1 MKKIGLI
8 TLGILTLTFSMASN
22 AASWSTKGVGGF
34 SQVHL
39 YNPTS
44 QSPIGNG
51 KSLLIVLHGCT
62 QAASAFKTA
71 NLNKVADEYGMVIA
85 APEAQY
91 KEGFSCWGYWTGGIS
106 RTSKDYKN
114 VITLAT
120 TLRDDASYDIDPD
133 QIYVAG
139 LSSGGA
145 FAMTVGCLAP
155 DVFAGM
161 GLDAAPS
168 AGTSSNGAFSKES
181 SASQTA
187 TRCQSYAGSN
197 SGDFTTQ
204 ITSTAYGTSDYTV
217 PQGYGPQNADAMAI
231 VYGVSKLSG
240 TSTVLGNSGAKETKY
255 TDSRVTMVE
264 MSGVGHAWPGGSGA
278 SGSYI
283 DGSSINY
290 GTYLA
295 EFFAANNQR
304 VDGSYDSG
312 DDDVVDDGGDDVV
325 DDGGD
330 DVVDDG
336 DDAVEVC
343 YTESAYDTVTGHYT
357 ADRLD
362 VNTFT
367 AMGSEYGYNT
377 KITLYM
383 VNGSWT
389 TSVDCLGDDGGSD
402 DIDGNDNNGV
412 VNGTWTKSSI
422 VGFSEVHTYVPPTE
436 SPVGEGRAL
445 MIVLHGCTQPAETFK
460 TTNLDRVGDEWGMV
474 IAAPLAQYMTG
485 YSCWG
490 YWEGPISR
498 TNKDYKNVIDL
509 AIELR
514 DDPSYGID
522 PNQVYV
528 AGLSSGGAFAMSVGC
543 LAPDV
548 FAGMGLA
555 AAPSAGTSSN
565 GAFALEGSAASVAA
579 DCEAYAG
586 SNASYFDT
594 QITNTLFGSGDY
606 TVPQGYGLQNAEAM
620 AKIYGVSKTAGTSQ
634 VTDYTG
640 KTAAETRWSGGRISM
655 LELDGVGHAWPGGT
669 GTSGSW
675 TDSSSINYGMYLG
688 KYFANNN
695 MRIDSSCTD
704 ANDNGICDDDEQSC
718 EDTNNNGVCDDQ
730 EQQCDDLNNNGICDD
745 QEQQCDDLNNN
756 GICDDQEPVDSD
768 GDGVADEDDAFPYDP
783 NETKDTDGD
792 GVGDNADAYPEDPNK
807 WEEEVVCYSDS
818 ASATATSHYIAGRV
832 GVMDYISLGSKYGYG
847 TSVVLYNVDGS
858 WTDSPGCL

>member
-39 YNPTS
+39 YNPSS

-120 TLRDDASYDIDPD
+120 TLRDDVSYDIDPD

-155 DVFAGM
+155 DIFAGM

-181 SASQTA
+181 SPSQTA
-187 TRCQSYAGSN
+187 SRCKGYAGPN

-204 ITSTAYGTSDYTV
+204 VTSTAYGTSDYTV

-240 TSTVLGNSGAKETKY
+240 TTAVLGNSGAKETKY

-278 SGSYI
+278 SGSYV

-295 EFFAANNQR
+295 EYFATNNKR
-304 VDGSYDSG
+304 ADGSYDG
-312 DDDVVDDGGDDVV
+312 GDDVVDDGGDDVV

-336 DDAVEVC
+336 GDVEQC

-357 ADRLD
+357 ADRFD

-367 AMGSEYGYNT
+367 AMGAEYGYNT
-377 KITLYM
+377 KITVYL

-389 TSVDCLGDDGGSD
+389 TSVDCLGDDGDGGSD
-402 DIDGNDNNGV
+402 DVDGGGQGGGQA
-412 VNGTWTKSSI
+412 NGTWTKTSK
-422 VGFSEVHTYVPPTE
+422 VGFSEVHLYVPPTE
-436 SPVGEGRAL
+436 SPVGNGRSL
-445 MIVLHGCTQPAETFK
+445 MIVLHGCTQGASVFNNA
-460 TTNLDRVGDEWGMV
+460 NLDLVGDEYGMV

-509 AIELR
+509 AIALR

-522 PNQVYV
+522 PDQIYV

-543 LAPDV
+543 IAPDV
-548 FAGMGLA
+548 FAGMGLD

-565 GAFALEGSAASVAA
+565 GAFALESNSTQTAQR
-579 DCEAYAG
+579 CEGYAG

-594 QITNTLFGSGDY
+594 QITSTAFGNGDY
-606 TVPQGYGLQNAEAM
+606 TVPQGYGNQNAEAM
-620 AKIYGVSKTAGTSQ
+620 AKVYGVSRTAGTNT

-640 KTAAETRWSGGRISM
+640 ETASENRWSDGRISM
-655 LELDGVGHAWPGGT
+655 VEFDGVGHAWPGGT
-669 GTSGSW
+669 GASGSYL
-675 TDSSSINYGMYLG
+675 DSSTVNYGMYLA
-688 KYFANNN
+688 KFFANNN
-695 MRIDSSCTD
+695 QRIDSSCTD
-704 ANDNGICDDDEQSC
+704 ANDNGICDD
-718 EDTNNNGVCDDQ
+718 Q
-730 EQQCDDLNNNGICDD
+730 EQQCDDLNDNGICDD
-745 QEQQCDDLNNN
+745 QEQQCDDLNDN

-768 GDGVADEDDAFPYDP
+768 GDGVADEDDAFPNDP

-792 GVGDNADAYPEDPNK
+792 GVGDNADAYPQDPNR
-807 WEEEVVCYSDS
+807 WEEECYTES
-818 ASATATSHYIAGRV
+818 AYGTATDHYIARRLNV
-832 GVMDYISLGSKYGYG
+832 TAYISMGGKYGYTQKFTLYKIDG
-847 TSVVLYNVDGS
+847 T
-858 WTDSPGCL
+858 WTNEAECIN